1 MHMNLQFYNTLR
13 RKKEQFVP
21 IDPTCIRFYVCGP
34 TVYNYIH
41 IGNARPAVIFDV
53 LFRVLQQLYPQ
64 VKYVRNITDVD
75 DKIHQAAQA
84 TNTSIGVI
92 TQQFTEAY
100 HQDLH
105 ALGNL
110 PPSLEPRATE
120 HIPAMIE
127 MIEALIT
134 KGHAYIAEQH
144 VLFAVDS
151 DADYG
156 KLSNRQLDDMLA
168 GARVD
173 PLAFKK
179 NPGDFVLWKPS
190 VDSWPGWDS
199 PWGFGRPGWHIECSA
214 MIRQH
219 LGEQIDLHGG
229 GQDLIFPHH
238 ENEIAQSECACGK
251 KPFVNFWLH
260 NGYITLDQEKMS
272 KSLGNMV
279 TVRELLSRHQPEV
292 IRYVLLSTHYR
303 SPLNWSDELVEQAQQ
318 RLDRLYQRLR
328 DVQTDQ
334 RLPDAHTDSIQSL
347 TSTPL
352 TPSALALQAALADDL
367 NTPLA
372 LMHLQEL
379 AQQLSQGQVSAAE
392 VRQAGQLLG
401 LLQQNPEAY
410 FKQRPAQEGLNTLDE
425 SAIEQAIEARNQARR
440 NKDFVKA
447 DQIRQ
452 QLLAQ
457 KIELEDKPEGT
468 RWRRQ

>member
-1 MHMNLQFYNTLR
+1 MNLKFFNTLTR
-13 RKKEQFVP
+13 SKEKFIP
-21 IDPTCIRFYVCGP
+21 LDPTCIRFYVCGP

-53 LFRVLQQLYPQ
+53 LFRVLQQHYAQ

-84 TNTSIGVI
+84 ANTHIGAI
-92 TQQFTEAY
+92 TQQFTQAY
-100 HQDLH
+100 HQDLA

-110 PPSLEPRATE
+110 SPSLEPRATD
-120 HIPAMIE
+120 HIPAMIT
-127 MIEALIT
+127 MIETLIT
-134 KGHAYIAEQH
+134 KGHAYVAEQH
-144 VLFAVDS
+144 VLFAVNS
-151 DADYG
+151 NPDYG
-156 KLSNRQLDDMLA
+156 QLSHRQLDDMLA

-173 PLAFKK
+173 PLPFKQH
-179 NPGDFVLWKPS
+179 PGDFVLWKPS
-190 VDSWPGWDS
+190 IGNWPGWDS
-199 PWGFGRPGWHIECSA
+199 PWGHGRPGWHIECSA
-214 MIRQH
+214 MIREH

-251 KPFVNFWLH
+251 TPFVKYWLH

-279 TVRELLSRHQPEV
+279 TVRDLLSRYSAEV

-328 DVQTDQ
+328 DALPAAQT
-334 RLPDAHTDSIQSL
+334 SIPFSL
-347 TSTPL
+347 TV
-352 TPSALALQAALADDL
+352 TPSAQPSIRLHPAAQALQDALADDL

-379 AQQLSQGQVSAAE
+379 AQQLNHGQVNALD

-401 LLQQNPEAY
+401 LLQQDPETY
-410 FKQRPAQEGLNTLDE
+410 FKQRPTRADCTTLDE
-425 SAIEQAIEARNQARR
+425 SAIQQAISARNQAR
-440 NKDFVKA
+440 KDKNFALA

-452 QLLAQ
+452 QLLMQ
-457 KIELEDKPEGT
+457 QIELEDSAQGT

>member
-1 MHMNLQFYNTLR
+1 MSLSFFNTLTR
-13 RKKEQFVP
+13 RKEIFTP
-21 IDPTCIRFYVCGP
+21 IDPACVRFYVCGP

-53 LFRVLQQLYPQ
+53 LFRVLQQHYPQ

-84 TNTSIGVI
+84 AHTNI
-92 TQQFTEAY
+92 TAISEQFTQAY
-100 HQDLH
+100 HQDLA

-110 PPSLEPRATE
+110 APTIEPRATE
-120 HIPAMIE
+120 HIPAMIS
-127 MIEALIT
+127 MIETLIS
-134 KGHAYIAEQH
+134 KGHAYVAEQH
-144 VLFAVDS
+144 VLFDVNS
-151 DADYG
+151 DAHYG
-156 KLSNRQLDDMLA
+156 QLSNRKLDDMLA

-173 PLAFKK
+173 PLPFKK
-179 NPGDFVLWKPS
+179 HPGDFVLWKPS
-190 VDSWPGWDS
+190 TPDWPGWQS
-199 PWGFGRPGWHIECSA
+199 PWGRGRPGWHIECSA

-238 ENEIAQSECACGK
+238 ENEIAQSECACDQR
-251 KPFVNFWLH
+251 PFAQFWLH

-272 KSLGNMV
+272 KSLGNMI
-279 TVRELLSRHQPEV
+279 TVRELLTRTSPEV

-303 SPLNWSDELVEQAQQ
+303 SPLNWSDDLVEQAQQ

-328 DVQTDQ
+328 DAKVN
-334 RLPDAHTDSIQSL
+334 PSL
-347 TSTPL
+347 STTQHPA
-352 TPSALALQAALADDL
+352 ALAMQHALADDL

-379 AQQLSQGQVSAAE
+379 AQQLNQDSVTSAD
-392 VRQAGQLLG
+392 VRQAGLLLG
-401 LLQQNPEAY
+401 LLQQDPEHY
-410 FKQRPAQEGLNTLDE
+410 FKQRPSATDNQTLDDV
-425 SAIEQAIEARNQARR
+425 AIEQAIESRNQARR
-440 NKDFVKA
+440 DKNFALA

-457 KIELEDKPEGT
+457 KIELEDSPQGT